1 MSKEIDPDAIAAGD
15 LDENDILYLQDRG
28 LLPPHI
34 APLKRDPYTGQAYV
48 DEGDGWDVVKGFSA
62 EQLKEFYRRKKQ
74 EEEEGPP
81 RIGDQ
86 GGVVEVRGYGT
97 EGMVD
102 GEESSEDDYD
112 SWTTEELRDSL
123 RENELVVSG
132 KKQELI
138 ERLRRYDSDQL
149 SAEDRAS

>member
-1 MSKEIDPDAIAAGD
+1 MSKEIDPEKIASGD

-34 APLKRDPYTGQAYV
+34 TPLKRDPFTGRAYV

-62 EQLKEFYRRKKQ
+62 EQLKEFYRRKKK

-102 GEESSEDDYD
+102 GEEATDDDYD
-112 SWTTEELRDSL
+112 TWTTEELRDSL
-123 RENELVVSG
+123 RENELVVGG

-138 ERLRRYDSDQL
+138 ERMRRFDSDQL
-149 SAEDRAS
+149 TAEDRPS

>member
-1 MSKEIDPDAIAAGD
+1 MSMKIDPDKIASGD
-15 LDENDILYLQDRG
+15 LTEAEIIYLQDRG
-28 LLPPHI
+28 QLPAGVTPI
-34 APLKRDPYTGQAYV
+34 KRDPFTGVAYA
-48 DEGDGWDVVKGFSA
+48 DEGDGWDVVKNFSA

-81 RIGDQ
+81 RIGDR
-86 GGVVEVRGYGT
+86 GGVVEVRGEGT
-97 EGMVD
+97 EGMSE
-102 GEESSEDDYD
+102 GTTEDDYD
-112 SWTTEELRDSL
+112 QWTAEELRDSL

-149 SAEDRAS
+149 TQEDRTS